1 MIIII
6 INITFDMKVYG
17 GTKKKKKQP
26 CNELSKKHH
35 KETRCN
41 DDGVVSMKT
50 IFRDGQQ
57 HYTHDDNCVLNIN
70 FN

>member
-1 MIIII
+1 
-6 INITFDMKVYG
+6 MKVYE
-17 GTKKKKKQP
+17 GTKKKQP

-35 KETRCN
+35 KETRFN
-41 DDGVVSMKT
+41 DDGVMSMKT